1 MDNKEI
7 TNEKKSLHQKES
19 IEQKL
24 NDRKN
29 KWLRGKGMCEWC
41 GKHPATVNLELK
53 YGTHRECRYC
63 WDRS

>member
-7 TNEKKSLHQKES
+7 TNKNKSLHQEES

-41 GKHPATVNLELK
+41 GKHLATVNLELK